1 MMERLTARQYAKKH
15 KISIYNAIK
24 LARTGQVPS
33 ETVEENGKEVLYL
46 LEQAETPQT
55 AAPEPE
61 PKLTPEEEIKM
72 LREENQRLNEE
83 LAQCRKKAK

>member
-1 MMERLTARQYAKKH
+1 MERLTARQYAKKH

-46 LEQAETPQT
+46 LEEAE
-55 AAPEPE
+55 APRSAQPE
-61 PKLTPEEEIKM
+61 PKPKPTPEEEIHM
-72 LREENQRLNEE
+72 LKEEIAKLKEE
-83 LAQCRKKAK
+83 LARCRKEVK

>member
-1 MMERLTARQYAKKH
+1 MTRLTARQYAKKH

-46 LEQAETPQT
+46 LDETETPQT
-55 AAPEPE
+55 PTPEPE

-72 LREENQRLNEE
+72 LREENQRLKEE
-83 LAQCRKKAK
+83 LARCRKNAK